1 MLKNKEVSK
10 IKEVIG
16 IEDPMQSADIIVPQ
30 PENLEG
36 FIKQGGSN
44 TLEFKACMLAPT
56 KLADSILSKEK
67 VLERTTGSER
77 TALE

>member
-1 MLKNKEVSK
+1 VLKNKEVSK

-36 FIKQGGSN
+36 FIKQHYFS
-44 TLEFKACMLAPT
+44 LFDL
-56 KLADSILSKEK
+56 LSSFIEHFFF
-67 VLERTTGSER
+67 R
-77 TALE
+77 